1 MKPEKMPVAANQDN
15 TKAVNNDGAAPSSS
29 SAVKT
34 IASMI
39 SQVSETTGLTFVF
52 YNVNGQLDAG
62 NQNDDNAIVIVEN
75 DKGDGK
81 SKWDFLTSIAE
92 TNRSGSSSSRVSAY
106 IQFMTQGELLDRA
119 NWAFGEGQG
128 QMLDAY
134 AWAICNAKK
143 SGEDSGFPSFSE
155 ERLKMRV
162 WKANGAINQYPA
174 IKANRSYAIGQVA
187 GENMTFQQARQSGML
202 NKFSSTYGTADQA
215 ISANIRA
222 ILNLSKNPIGECN
235 RWVGG
240 KSNGNL
246 IMDNDLKY
254 QDKCMF
260 RINRILNQVKASHTF
275 YKYGK

>member
-119 NWAFGEGQG
+119 NLIMGEGGG
-128 QMLDAY
+128 QFMDEY
-134 AWAICNAKK
+134 AWAICNAK
-143 SGEDSGFPSFSE
+143 SFGENGKGPSFSE
-155 ERLKMRV
+155 ERMKIRK
-162 WKANGAINQYPA
+162 WQANETKYNYPA
-174 IKANRSYAIGQVA
+174 IKNNPQYAIGQTNA
-187 GENMTFQQARQSGML
+187 ENMTFQQARARGL
-202 NKFSSTYGTADQA
+202 VGKFRTKYGTADHAMAANIQA
-215 ISANIRA
+215 I
-222 ILNLSKNPIGECN
+222 LKLSKNPIGMANSWAGGETSYN
-235 RWVGG
+235 SVMNNPDYPTKVG
-240 KSNGNL
+240 L
-246 IMDNDLKY
+246 IN
-254 QDKCMF
+254 
-260 RINRILNQVKASHTF
+260 IPF
-275 YKYGK
+275 YHVFYEQSLSKK